1 MDAAQYADDKDEDAT
16 GFFFMRVSFACAL
29 PAEQLHTELGQLAQG
44 FGMHWSLQ
52 QAEQPMKTVL
62 MVSREGHC
70 LNHLLLRWNSD
81 LLKLDVRAIISNFD
95 SNRYTLSTALGVDLA
110 SPEWVAK
117 RLKHVPDMV
126 LS

>member
-1 MDAAQYADDKDEDAT
+1 MTASYLLQLSCPDRPGIVHAVSGFLFERGGNILDAAQYADDKDEDAT
-16 GFFFMRVSFACAL
+16 GLFFMRVGFACAL

-70 LNHLLLRWNSD
+70 LNDLLFRWKSG
-81 LLKLDVRAIISNFD
+81 LLKLCLL
-95 SNRYTLSTALGVDLA
+95 YTSDAAD
-110 SPEWVAK
+110 E
-117 RLKHVPDMV
+117 
-126 LS
+126 